1 MCLKK
6 KNHYMFLLHVQFQS
20 NIQGF
25 TTILNKT
32 IGKLF
37 IFVYYICTQN
47 FVQSSLPTDLHN
59 DHDNLSSI
67 CIAVLSMC
75 QATIIFTCTSMYL
88 N

>member
-1 MCLKK
+1 MCLEK
-6 KNHYMFLLHVQFQS
+6 KNHYMFFLHVQFQS

-47 FVQSSLPTDLHN
+47 LVQSSLSTDLHN
-59 DHDNLSSI
+59 DHDYLSSI